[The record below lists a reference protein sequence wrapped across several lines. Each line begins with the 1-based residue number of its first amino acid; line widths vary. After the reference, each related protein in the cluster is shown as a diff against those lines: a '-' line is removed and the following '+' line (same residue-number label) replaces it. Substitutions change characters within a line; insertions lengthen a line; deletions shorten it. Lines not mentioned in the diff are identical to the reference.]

1 MAFRRRL
8 AQTLCLLALLTTALG
23 GPQTPDDLR
32 QRYGAP
38 DKRGRY
44 VVRPN
49 VTASVTRQSDGRV
62 SRILVEPRGSE
73 TTAEGPGRQIPE
85 RVATEVIDE
94 LSPAA
99 RRGALLNSLNFSAG
113 CTSISTDDYEQV
125 RISRVFTCESEG
137 TVKSAE
143 IAIKALEAGP
153 DNK

>member
-8 AQTLCLLALLTTALG
+8 AQTLCLSALLTPALG
-23 GPQTPDDLR
+23 GPQAPDDLR
-32 QRYGAP
+32 QRYGPP
-38 DKRGRY
+38 DERGRY

-49 VTASVTRQSDGRV
+49 VTASVTRRSDGRV
-62 SRILVEPRGSE
+62 TRILIEPRGSGAA
-73 TTAEGPGRQIPE
+73 AEGPGRQIPE
-85 RVATEVIDE
+85 RVAAGVIDE

-125 RISRVFTCESEG
+125 RINRVFTCESEG

-153 DNK
+153 VDK